1 MEAKELNG
9 KIVDGKELDR
19 RDEINMGLGFI
30 KGVLA
35 MTQDAINS
43 DNEDPKYALQVLYE
57 AEQRVDKIKA
67 LLD

>member
-9 KIVDGKELDR
+9 KIADGKELDR
-19 RDEINMGLGFI
+19 RDEIDMGLSFI

-35 MTQDAINS
+35 MTQDTILS
-43 DNEDPKYALQVLYE
+43 DNEDYESILPVLYE
-57 AEQRVDKIKA
+57 AEERADKIKA